1 MTSTAESPASGRAAA
16 TRARLLATARAA
28 FAARGYD
35 GTNLVGDVLE
45 PAGVSAGSFY
55 HQFRSKSDLYAAVVA
70 DAAAGWEA
78 PLESLPDAHDADDL
92 RQVAQATFQAV
103 FAVVEEHEDLV
114 RMQMRDRDHPDPVV
128 CKPLR
133 ALRAGWVA
141 TLARLYERLVTDPA
155 AAAEMT
161 VALTTGAI
169 AIYLDTPVAERRAT
183 RRRLVRN
190 LTTFTLGGMAAL
202 TQSGLD
208 DILRSPDQR

>member
-1 MTSTAESPASGRAAA
+1 MTSTAESRVPGRAAA
-16 TRARLLATARAA
+16 TRARLVATARAA

-78 PLESLPDAHDADDL
+78 PLESLAEAHDVDDL
-92 RQVAQATFQAV
+92 REAALETFRAI
-103 FAVVEEHEDLV
+103 FAVVDAHEDLV
-114 RMQMRDRDHPDPVV
+114 RMQMRDRDHPDPMV

-141 TLARLYERLVTDPA
+141 TVARLYERLAADPA

-169 AIYLDTPVAERRAT
+169 AIYLDTPADERRAT
-183 RRRLVRN
+183 GRRLVRN

-202 TQSGLD
+202 NQRAD
-208 DILRSPDQR
+208 DEPEPPGDEP